1 MALLSTDL
9 KGFLENAAIELEE
22 IFNNT
27 CAFPRIN
34 QLLVECVG
42 EMTAEIERMRGNAW
56 LLCTSQQKTTTLQK
70 ATTVTKSEDVTKT
83 AHVQYI
89 QCLLHHHSNYS
100 NNLTCTWNN
109 VSLHSAISFLCK
121 CYLHVSCWATSVCGH
136 MFWTMSYT
144 CEELCGNNVETACDC
159 MRSTFPCVM
168 LYVWTWEYHR
178 VLVFTQPCSPVMWC
192 FILTDSVTNIGH

>member
-83 AHVQYI
+83 AHVEYI
-89 QCLLHHHSNYS
+89 QCLLHPHPNYS
-100 NNLTCTWNN
+100 NNLTSMRKNT
-109 VSLHSAISFLCK
+109 SLHSAIGFLCK
-121 CYLHVSCWATSVCGH
+121 CHPHVSC
-136 MFWTMSYT
+136 
-144 CEELCGNNVETACDC
+144 
-159 MRSTFPCVM
+159 
-168 LYVWTWEYHR
+168 
-178 VLVFTQPCSPVMWC
+178 
-192 FILTDSVTNIGH
+192 

>member
-89 QCLLHHHSNYS
+89 QCLLHHHPNYS
-100 NNLTCTWNN
+100 NNLTCMWNN

-121 CYLHVSCWATSVCGH
+121 CYPHVSCWATSVCGAH
-136 MFWTMSYT
+136 VLDNVVHVWRTVWKQYGNCLWLHEIYISMCHVVCLNMRVSQSSSLHPTMLTSHVVLYT
-144 CEELCGNNVETACDC
+144 YWQCD
-159 MRSTFPCVM
+159 
-168 LYVWTWEYHR
+168 
-178 VLVFTQPCSPVMWC
+178 
-192 FILTDSVTNIGH
+192 